1 MSEEPELTAAQLVV
15 TVPQPD
21 DSGANT
27 LDRYDWQ
34 AAMAAADGLQL
45 YLKSLGPAKRLGVD
59 EDRRILCEFHEDWVV
74 ILGDDAELVSGKHR
88 EESVGAFT
96 TINQLADDGGIAHL
110 FLRWHA
116 LGGKPT
122 CRVATTAGLA
132 AGEAQ
137 KFEATIKALRAQRLG
152 GLVIQAPTE
161 GIPYVKKIHGAIR
174 VYGAKHLPESWT
186 GDGVPALSE
195 DQQLSETAHF
205 LSMLTLQTE
214 EIRRSHLV
222 YAAPS
227 MYAKPIVEHLGYDVP
242 PESVWN
248 AVHGLFRTRM
258 RAAGP
263 ILEGAL
269 PPVLAYMNGTGLPGP
284 AENERS
290 LSARIV
296 TMQDIDLAV
305 MTAVANPSAY
315 ESMPSPI
322 HMSRAAVKMRK
333 GECSPNSIARGEQL
347 RKDYHGYWRSRMS
360 GDPSAMAERVSLRR
374 LLLRIS
380 DKNDTPELRAV
391 APWGAKLWLKF
402 QDATDEV
409 AVAKLPVGM
418 DSDLLLGGLVDLTNA
433 CQIWFSDEFDVA
445 AEIDR
450 VRDRNNGSA
459 TQ

>member
-45 YLKSLGPAKRLGVD
+45 YLKSLGAEKRLRAD
-59 EDRRILCEFHEDWVV
+59 EDRRILCEFHEDWVA
-74 ILGDDAELVSGKHR
+74 IQGDDAELVSGKHR

-116 LGGKPT
+116 LSGKPT

-137 KFEATIKALRAQRLG
+137 KFETTIRSLRAQRLG
-152 GLVIQAPTE
+152 GLDIAASAE
-161 GIPYVKKIHGAIR
+161 HIPYLKKMHSAIR
-174 VYGAKHLPESWT
+174 VYGAKHLPKSWT
-186 GDGVPALSE
+186 ADGTPALSE
-195 DQQLSETAHF
+195 NEQLSETAHF
-205 LSMLTLQTE
+205 LSMLTIQAE

-227 MYAKPIVEHLGYDVP
+227 MYAKPVVEHLGYDVP

-248 AVHGLFRTRM
+248 AVHGIFRTRM

-263 ILEGAL
+263 RPEGAL
-269 PPVLAYMNGTGLPGP
+269 PPVLAYMTGAGLPGP
-284 AENERS
+284 AESERS

-315 ESMPSPI
+315 ESLSSPMR
-322 HMSRAAVKMRK
+322 MSRAAVKMRK
-333 GECSPNSIARGEQL
+333 GDCSPNSIERGEQL
-347 RKDYHGYWRSRMS
+347 RKDYQGYWRSRMS
-360 GDPSAMAERVSLRR
+360 GDPSAMAERDSLRR

-380 DKNDTPELRAV
+380 DQNDTPDLRATE
-391 APWGAKLWLKF
+391 PWGAELWLKF
-402 QDATDEV
+402 RDATDEI
-409 AVAKLPVGM
+409 AADKLPAGM
-418 DSDLLLGGLVDLTNA
+418 DSDLLLGGIVDLTNA
-433 CQIWFSDEFDVA
+433 CQIWFSDNFDVA